1 MLKRTLKSWFGFKI
15 VIHDLAGKFAS
26 KLNYF
31 IGAVSLKRT
40 FAVIFGLAPALSWV
54 LRSWQRIR
62 ICRRRRRRRRRGWL

>member
-1 MLKRTLKSWFGFKI
+1 MLKITTLKSWFGFKI

-26 KLNYF
+26 KLNHF

-40 FAVIFGLAPALSWV
+40 FAVIFGLAQALSWV

-62 ICRRRRRRRRRGWL
+62 IGRRHHRRRRGWL